1 MLYDAI
7 FLAIFNVY
15 VFIFST
21 FSLNISMHQH
31 NLQTY
36 GISLLLIITLISHF
50 VSNSA
55 YASNLAYGYH
65 TTTNQKE

>member
-1 MLYDAI
+1 
-7 FLAIFNVY
+7 
-15 VFIFST
+15 
-21 FSLNISMHQH
+21 MHQH

-55 YASNLAYGYH
+55 YAYNLAYGYH